1 VATRALRPVLSAAV
15 PYHGRMDDHR
25 TGSSEDA
32 LPDPEVPAVPAR
44 ARGRTF
50 SPQYKLKIL
59 AEYDALDREGKGALL
74 RREGLC
80 SSLLSDWRRQRDQGA
95 RAALATPPGRPPAH
109 PLEQEVARL
118 RREQARLTEELA
130 KARKV
135 IEVQGKLSALL
146 ETLATGS
153 EEPTSEPPR

>member
-1 VATRALRPVLSAAV
+1 MAARPLRPVLPRATALLAPVDNRTPSDGLPPPEVSAA
-15 PYHGRMDDHR
+15 
-25 TGSSEDA
+25 
-32 LPDPEVPAVPAR
+32 PAAPPR

-74 RREGLC
+74 RREGLY
-80 SSLLSDWRRQRDQGA
+80 SSLLSDWRRHRDQGA
-95 RAALATPPGRPPAH
+95 RAALAAAPGRPPAH

-118 RREQARLTEELA
+118 HREHARLTKELA
-130 KARKV
+130 MARRV

-146 ETLATGS
+146 ETLAAGS
-153 EEPTSEPPR
+153 AETPSEPRR